1 MISAPAFATVT
12 AASLVSTTSSK
23 VLQLP
28 LVIVHLKVAVL
39 PEAKP
44 VTVLVFDVG
53 VVIVTAPLTILH
65 KPVPVVAAV
74 AANVKFPLLHCAI
87 SAPAIVPVGA
97 AGA

>member
-1 MISAPAFATVT
+1 MVII
-12 AASLVSTTSSK
+12 TSSN

-28 LVIVHLKVAVL
+28 FVIVHRKVALL
-39 PEAKP
+39 PAASP

-74 AANVKFPLLHCAI
+74 PAKVKLPLLHCTI
-87 SAPAIVPVGA
+87 SEPAIKPLGA